1 MLKRKNAIWGILKQR
16 VSQPVCLARE
26 SPRRL
31 SKESYFSSCS
41 LALQTDVTTAPPVPT
56 PSVLDAHSQQESLQG
71 QQQSLNLGTSNMA
84 QLGFPI
90 LPILLGLTW
99 PQLGAAQ
106 VANDCGHCYQINPG
120 TIAGVVLGD
129 LFLTLLIALGVYYV
143 VSCIYKQQATN
154 SGKEEGFP
162 RPQCTLSP

>member
-1 MLKRKNAIWGILKQR
+1 
-16 VSQPVCLARE
+16 
-26 SPRRL
+26 
-31 SKESYFSSCS
+31 
-41 LALQTDVTTAPPVPT
+41 
-56 PSVLDAHSQQESLQG
+56 
-71 QQQSLNLGTSNMA
+71 MA

-106 VANDCGHCYQINPG
+106 VANDCGHCYKIDPG

-143 VSCIYKQQATN
+143 VSCIYKQQAT
-154 SGKEEGFP
+154 SKADKAQHESPYEELQGQRMDIYSDLKNPGP
-162 RPQCTLSP
+162 RISYR

>member
-1 MLKRKNAIWGILKQR
+1 MLPL
-16 VSQPVCLARE
+16 
-26 SPRRL
+26 
-31 SKESYFSSCS
+31 
-41 LALQTDVTTAPPVPT
+41 
-56 PSVLDAHSQQESLQG
+56 SLQSQRPHAWTLLPNKKVFRVDG
-71 QQQSLNLGTSNMA
+71 NPPSLGTSNMA

-106 VANDCGHCYQINPG
+106 GANDCGHCFRIDPG

-143 VSCIYKQQATN
+143 VSCIYKQQAT
-154 SGKEEGFP
+154 SSDKAQHESPYEELQGQRMDIYSDLKNP
-162 RPQCTLSP
+162 GSRIAYR

>member
-1 MLKRKNAIWGILKQR
+1 
-16 VSQPVCLARE
+16 
-26 SPRRL
+26 
-31 SKESYFSSCS
+31 
-41 LALQTDVTTAPPVPT
+41 
-56 PSVLDAHSQQESLQG
+56 
-71 QQQSLNLGTSNMA
+71 MA

-106 VANDCGHCYQINPG
+106 VANDCGHCYKIDPG

-143 VSCIYKQQATN
+143 VSCIYKQQAT
-154 SGKEEGFP
+154 SRDKVQHESPYEELQGQRMDIYSDLKNPGP
-162 RPQCTLSP
+162 RISYR